1 MTSGCS
7 FRKSPSFMAVSQ
19 NLSTTIFSS
28 AMVRQS
34 TSPPLSAGPPG
45 TGVFAPVSAPL
56 PTGVLVPLSGADA
69 TSTGASF
76 ARSAR
81 SCAMWSLTWAAACA
95 LVFWRR
101 RVRSLGVKDQCL
113 YCVDCR

>member
-7 FRKSPSFMAVSQ
+7 FKKSPSFMAVSQ

-28 AMVRQS
+28 SMLRQS
-34 TSPPLSAGPPG
+34 TSPGTGVLAPVPTPLLFAVPFAF
-45 TGVFAPVSAPL
+45 GVFAPLA
-56 PTGVLVPLSGADA
+56 GAEAASG
-69 TSTGASF
+69 TASF
-76 ARSAR
+76 ARSAA
-81 SCAMWSLTWAAACA
+81 SCAMCSLTWAAAWA

-101 RVRSLGVKDQCL
+101 RVSSEGVKDQVL